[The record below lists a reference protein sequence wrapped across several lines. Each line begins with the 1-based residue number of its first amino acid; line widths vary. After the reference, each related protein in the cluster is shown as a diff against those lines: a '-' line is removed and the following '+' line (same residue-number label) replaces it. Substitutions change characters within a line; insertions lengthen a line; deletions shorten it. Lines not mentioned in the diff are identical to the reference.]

1 MSAWAELVCFLAS
14 FFLVSLI
21 DAILSVFLP
30 MFFSGK
36 NCWCLLWIELAFFL
50 VYVFLVSSIDAN
62 LSIPF
67 QGNAGV
73 CFGLSSR
80 FSCFLMSFW

>member
-21 DAILSVFLP
+21 DAILSIFLS

-36 NCWCLLWIELAFFL
+36 NS
-50 VYVFLVSSIDAN
+50 LVSALD
-62 LSIPF
+62 
-67 QGNAGV
+67 
-73 CFGLSSR
+73 LSSR
-80 FSCFLMSFW
+80 FFFLKSFW

>member
-30 MFFSGK
+30 MFFQGK
-36 NCWCLLWIELAFFL
+36 L
-50 VYVFLVSSIDAN
+50 LVSALD
-62 LSIPF
+62 
-67 QGNAGV
+67 
-73 CFGLSSR
+73 
-80 FSCFLMSFW
+80 

>member
-21 DAILSVFLP
+21 DAILHVFLP
-30 MFFSGK
+30 MFFR
-36 NCWCLLWIELAFFL
+36 ET
-50 VYVFLVSSIDAN
+50 
-62 LSIPF
+62 
-67 QGNAGV
+67 AGV

-80 FSCFLMSFW
+80 FFLFMSFW

>member
-30 MFFSGK
+30 MFFQGK
-36 NCWCLLWIELAFFL
+36 T
-50 VYVFLVSSIDAN
+50 
-62 LSIPF
+62 
-67 QGNAGV
+67 AGV
-73 CFGLSSR
+73 CFGLNSR
-80 FSCFLMSFW
+80 FFLFMSFW

>member
-30 MFFSGK
+30 MFFQGK
-36 NCWCLLWIELAFFL
+36 IAGVCFGFELAFFL
-50 VYVFLVSSIDAN
+50 LDDFLVGSTNVLLEVSPNVSAN
-62 LSIPF
+62 LSKEIT
-67 QGNAGV
+67 
-73 CFGLSSR
+73 
-80 FSCFLMSFW
+80 

>member
-50 VYVFLVSSIDAN
+50 VYVFLVSSIDAKSVC
-62 LSIPF
+62 LSA
-67 QGNAGV
+67 NV
-73 CFGLSSR
+73 
-80 FSCFLMSFW
+80 FSGKKLLVSALD